1 MPTDIPPAS
10 PGGSSPAWNAII
22 VAGGRARRLGGI
34 DKTALVW
41 DGRRLLD
48 GVLAATAGARRVCV
62 VGSDAVLPAWA
73 LRTVERP
80 RWSGPAAAIVAALDA
95 LSGPRDDDQTD
106 DASADPSAA
115 SPAPDRAPEWV
126 VVLAADLVRPAA
138 AVAAL
143 LAELN
148 RVAPSPQSG
157 LAPQSL
163 SDGVIGVDAGG
174 RRQPLLGIYRQAAL
188 ETSAGRL
195 GSARNLS
202 VNALIGQLDLRE
214 LPLPDG
220 LSDDVDTPA
229 DVARLGIVLPG
240 GPASDTPEPSTAPKT

>member
-10 PGGSSPAWNAII
+10 PGDSAPGWNAII
-22 VAGGRARRLGGI
+22 VAGGRAKRLGGI
-34 DKTALVW
+34 DKTALIW

-62 VGSDAVLPAWA
+62 VGSDAALPASV

-80 RWSGPAAAIVAALDA
+80 RWSGPAAAIVAALHA
-95 LSGPRDDDQTD
+95 LSETRNDAQPDGPSA
-106 DASADPSAA
+106 DASAAG
-115 SPAPDRAPEWV
+115 PATEWV

-148 RVAPSPQSG
+148 RVAPSRQSG
-157 LAPQSL
+157 SAPNPPL
-163 SDGVIGVDAGG
+163 DGLIGVDAGG
-174 RRQPLLGIYRQAAL
+174 RRQPLLGVYRQAAL
-188 ETSAGRL
+188 EAAAGRI

-202 VNALIGQLDLRE
+202 VTGLIGQLDMRE

-220 LSDDVDTPA
+220 LSEDVDTPA
-229 DVARLGIVLPG
+229 DAARLGIDLPG
-240 GPASDTPEPSTAPKT
+240 GPDSDPSEPSTTSAT